1 MKIIDKLNQ
10 KGIHISFEVF
20 PPKTDAGFDKVLS
33 ATDEIAKLNPSYISV
48 TYGAGGGTSKNTAKI
63 ASHIK
68 DDLGVMSLAHLT
80 CASSTKEEVGEV
92 IENLKAHGIENILA
106 LRGDIPEGMTFPDG
120 DRFLSAYELVQ
131 EINAYNGDE
140 KNKEKLIKMVNLTDG
155 GYVSKDKYTNLET
168 DLSGKTTEL
177 TKANNLI
184 EELKKSSGKDEET
197 QQKITAYETEIAY
210 LKEENA
216 ELKTEN
222 ALKFALIAAGAVDV
236 DYLVFKAK
244 EKGEIKLGDDGKI
257 KGEDDLISGLKTQ
270 HPTMFEA
277 SNGNQQQSGNRK
289 ILENNLPGGD
299 KDKTVTK
306 EQFLKMGY
314 NERMKL
320 KEENPELFKQLNVH

>member
-1 MKIIDKLNQ
+1 MKLEELLKDAPDVLKAVTDAIAKVNEGETDKL
-10 KGIHISFEVF
+10 KHVRFA
-20 PPKTDAGFDKVLS
+20 DLS
-33 ATDEIAKLNPSYISV
+33 E
-48 TYGAGGGTSKNTAKI
+48 
-63 ASHIK
+63 
-68 DDLGVMSLAHLT
+68 
-80 CASSTKEEVGEV
+80 
-92 IENLKAHGIENILA
+92 
-106 LRGDIPEGMTFPDG
+106 
-120 DRFLSAYELVQ
+120 
-131 EINAYNGDE
+131 
-140 KNKEKLIKMVNLTDG
+140 G

-168 DLSGKTTEL
+168 DLSGKTSEL
-177 TKANNLI
+177 EKANNLI
-184 EELKKSSGKDEET
+184 EELKKSAGKDEET
-197 QQKITAYETEIAY
+197 QQKITAYETEIAD
-210 LKEENA
+210 LKKENA

-222 ALKFALIAAGAVDV
+222 ALKFALVAAGAVDV

>member
-1 MKIIDKLNQ
+1 ME
-10 KGIHISFEVF
+10 F
-20 PPKTDAGFDKVLS
+20 
-33 ATDEIAKLNPSYISV
+33 
-48 TYGAGGGTSKNTAKI
+48 
-63 ASHIK
+63 
-68 DDLGVMSLAHLT
+68 
-80 CASSTKEEVGEV
+80 
-92 IENLKAHGIENILA
+92 LKAFF
-106 LRGDIPEGMTFPDG
+106 GDKAITYD
-120 DRFLSAYELVQ
+120 ELVQ
-131 EINAYNGDE
+131 AINAYNGDE

-184 EELKKSSGKDEET
+184 EELK
-197 QQKITAYETEIAY
+197 
-210 LKEENA
+210 
-216 ELKTEN
+216 TEN
-222 ALKFALIAAGAVDV
+222 ALKFALVAAGAVDV

-277 SNGNQQQSGNRK
+277 SNGNQQQSGSRK

>member
-1 MKIIDKLNQ
+1 MIYRFLLLVMLITVGFPRPLKAEVTTDGTILIITSYNPETRS
-10 KGIHISFEVF
+10 IS
-20 PPKTDAGFDKVLS
+20 DNLS
-33 ATDEIAKLNPSYISV
+33 AFMDE
-48 TYGAGGGTSKNTAKI
+48 
-63 ASHIK
+63 
-68 DDLGVMSLAHLT
+68 
-80 CASSTKEEVGEV
+80 
-92 IENLKAHGIENILA
+92 
-106 LRGDIPEGMTFPDG
+106 
-120 DRFLSAYELVQ
+120 YELVQ
-131 EINAYNGDE
+131 AINAYNDDE

-184 EELKKSSGKDEET
+184 EELKKSAGKDEAT
-197 QQKITAYETEIAY
+197 QQKITAYETEIAD
-210 LKEENA
+210 LKKENA

-277 SNGNQQQSGNRK
+277 SNSNQQQSGSRK

-320 KEENPELFKQLNVH
+320 KQENPELFKQLNVH

>member
-1 MKIIDKLNQ
+1 ME
-10 KGIHISFEVF
+10 F
-20 PPKTDAGFDKVLS
+20 
-33 ATDEIAKLNPSYISV
+33 
-48 TYGAGGGTSKNTAKI
+48 
-63 ASHIK
+63 
-68 DDLGVMSLAHLT
+68 
-80 CASSTKEEVGEV
+80 
-92 IENLKAHGIENILA
+92 LKAIL
-106 LRGDIPEGMTFPDG
+106 GE
-120 DRFLSAYELVQ
+120 ELYNQ
-131 EINAYNGDE
+131 FISKINEFNEDE
-140 KNKEKLIKMVNLTDG
+140 ANKDKQIKLANLTDG
-155 GYVSKDKYTNLET
+155 AYVSKDKYTSLET
-168 DLSGKTTEL
+168 DLSGKDAEL
-177 TKANNLI
+177 IKANNLI
-184 EELKKSSGKDEET
+184 EELKKSTGKDEET
-197 QQKITAYETEIAY
+197 QQKITAYETEIAD
-210 LKEENA
+210 LKKENA

-222 ALKFALIAAGAVDV
+222 ALKFALVAAGAVDV

-277 SNGNQQQSGNRK
+277 SNGNQQQSGSRK

>member
-1 MKIIDKLNQ
+1 ME
-10 KGIHISFEVF
+10 F
-20 PPKTDAGFDKVLS
+20 
-33 ATDEIAKLNPSYISV
+33 
-48 TYGAGGGTSKNTAKI
+48 
-63 ASHIK
+63 
-68 DDLGVMSLAHLT
+68 
-80 CASSTKEEVGEV
+80 
-92 IENLKAHGIENILA
+92 LKAFF
-106 LRGDIPEGMTFPDG
+106 GDKAITYD
-120 DRFLSAYELVQ
+120 ELVQ
-131 EINAYNGDE
+131 AINAYNGDE

-155 GYVSKDKYTNLET
+155 DYVSKDKYTNLET

-184 EELKKSSGKDEET
+184 EELK
-197 QQKITAYETEIAY
+197 
-210 LKEENA
+210 
-216 ELKTEN
+216 TEN
-222 ALKFALIAAGAVDV
+222 ALKFALVAAGAVDV